1 MLVRRRLSGL
11 HGPPARARRRR
22 QDARPPAARGAPAG
36 TPGGCGRANRCGGA
50 VDGRDRGGAAG
61 PVGDRMTVVG
71 PTPATLIERR
81 LAAFRRERSSSTVET
96 GRPVR
101 SGASELATR
110 LAAALDADVVE
121 SRLGTIVRRDV
132 GAVPVPIDR
141 TRLASLPGQAPA
153 DVPLV
158 CLDTETTGLATA
170 AGTMAFLVGLGRWDG
185 TQFRVTSCSCPT
197 TPRSARSWRPWR
209 PRSRPT
215 PGS

>member
-22 QDARPPAARGAPAG
+22 QDALPPAARGAPAN
-36 TPGGCGRANRCGGA
+36 TPGGRGRANRCGGA

-110 LAAALDADVVE
+110 LAAALDADV
-121 SRLGTIVRRDV
+121 
-132 GAVPVPIDR
+132 
-141 TRLASLPGQAPA
+141 
-153 DVPLV
+153 
-158 CLDTETTGLATA
+158 
-170 AGTMAFLVGLGRWDG
+170 
-185 TQFRVTSCSCPT
+185 
-197 TPRSARSWRPWR
+197 
-209 PRSRPT
+209 
-215 PGS
+215 